1 MYSRSLFIKLDKL
14 NIASLSDAIVIREYI
29 ETCICYIAK
38 KILVDNSY
46 TDYMDVRYNYC
57 QYKIDNSFNI
67 IEQVEILPHLR
78 QDLFTLIDIFNKNIE
93 EAINNF
99 YHQRKNNFS
108 VLNINSMLVNADT
121 ILITYE
127 YFE

>member
-1 MYSRSLFIKLDKL
+1 MIEHLKLPIFCVFLLL
-14 NIASLSDAIVIREYI
+14 NFA
-29 ETCICYIAK
+29 
-38 KILVDNSY
+38 
-46 TDYMDVRYNYC
+46 
-57 QYKIDNSFNI
+57 NSFNI